1 MRGEWFGWS
10 GSVAVSVG
18 IHAVAIALLLFEF
31 GTPPPPIPPVAAP
44 APMVVDLAPMPT
56 TAAAVASD
64 TPDGPEQQE
73 QEQATLPHPAE
84 KPPLFDPP
92 PKTTATVPDAL
103 PVPPDTATPSPPRV
117 QAAQRATAPAA
128 AAAPTPDKVAQAPVA
143 GASAD
148 QVQAAN
154 ESWENR
160 LLAHLQ
166 RYKRYPASA
175 RALNQEDVI
184 FVQFTIDRTGR
195 VLSSRLKR
203 SRGFAPLD
211 QEVALLMRRASPLP
225 APPPTMGGTTIEM
238 MVPIEFYLRSPSGRR

>member
-1 MRGEWFGWS
+1 MRREWLDWG

-18 IHAVAIALLLFEF
+18 IHAVAIALLLLEF
-31 GTPPPPIPPVAAP
+31 GVPPPMMPPVDAP
-44 APMVVDLAPMPT
+44 APMVVDIAPMPT
-56 TAAAVASD
+56 TAEAVASD
-64 TPDGPEQQE
+64 TPDGPQQQE
-73 QEQATLPHPAE
+73 QEQSRPPQPTE
-84 KPPLFDPP
+84 KPPAFDPP
-92 PKTTATVPDAL
+92 PETGTAVPDAL
-103 PVPPDTATPSPPRV
+103 PIPREVAPPAPPRV
-117 QAAQRATAPAA
+117 QAAQRASAPAA
-128 AAAPTPDKVAQAPVA
+128 ADALTPDKAAQAPVA

-148 QVQAAN
+148 QARATN
-154 ESWENR
+154 DSWENK

-238 MVPIEFYLRSPSGRR
+238 MVPIEFYLRSPAGRR